1 MLNYDHSFK
10 YHAVVVKVQAN
21 LQQAKQKAEEA
32 LEKKAVAKSILVE
45 STISWFTFDLM
56 QTTLS
61 K

>member
-32 LEKKAVAKSILVE
+32 LEKKAVS
-45 STISWFTFDLM
+45 
-56 QTTLS
+56 LS
-61 K
+61 LFWWRVQSAGSLLT